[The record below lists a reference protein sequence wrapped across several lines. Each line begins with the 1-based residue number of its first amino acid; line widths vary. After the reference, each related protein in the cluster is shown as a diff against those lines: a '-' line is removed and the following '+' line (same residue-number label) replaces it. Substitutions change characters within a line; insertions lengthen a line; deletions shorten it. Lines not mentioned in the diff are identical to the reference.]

1 MDFLKYLESDNFTN
15 KMTLGILN
23 EHYYMKNYQV
33 YICVN
38 KILAILEFEF

>member
-1 MDFLKYLESDNFTN
+1 MDFWKYLESDNFTN

-23 EHYYMKNYQV
+23 ELYYLINYQV

-38 KILAILEFEF
+38 KILAILEF

>member
-1 MDFLKYLESDNFTN
+1 MDFWKYLESANFTN

-23 EHYYMKNYQV
+23 ELYYLRDYQV